1 MNYTSDDQRNPC
13 GEICIRGPIIF
24 QGYYKDEVQTR
35 EVIDEEGWLHTGDIG
50 TWIAGGRLKIIDR
63 KKIIFKLAQGE
74 YISPEKIENV
84 YVKCNFVAQCF
95 IYGGNFNSSLV
106 AVVSVDPD
114 VMKAWAAS
122 QGIVHNDLTQL
133 CNNPKQAPFHTLIG
147 RELRNGKV
155 ENPFVKYGQAGLAKK
170 GEDYFL
176 IKTDCHRV
184 PGDPSTA
191 FSVFAVFDGHNG
203 ISAATEPQMVS
214 PKQQAAI

>member
-1 MNYTSDDQRNPC
+1 MNYTSDDQPNPC

-63 KKIIFKLAQGE
+63 KRIIFKLAQGE
-74 YISPEKIENV
+74 YIAPEKIENV

-106 AVVSVDPD
+106 VVVSVDPD

-133 CNNPKQAPFHTLIG
+133 CNNPKQS
-147 RELRNGKV
+147 
-155 ENPFVKYGQAGLAKK
+155 PFVHLQQSLT
-170 GEDYFL
+170 ES
-176 IKTDCHRV
+176 H
-184 PGDPSTA
+184 S
-191 FSVFAVFDGHNG
+191 
-203 ISAATEPQMVS
+203 ISKSCMHDNLKRKWIMKQS
-214 PKQQAAI
+214 PRSH